1 MGTFVKLDNEN
12 FVIQGVSVVNE
23 VFIING
29 IEDEQVGVDFLN
41 NLYQT
46 NDVWKQTSYNTN
58 GGIPLYKW
66 NSKSRPKQ
74 GF

>member
-41 NLYQT
+41 NCI
-46 NDVWKQTSYNTN
+46 KQMMFGNKRLTIQMVAY
-58 GGIPLYKW
+58 II
-66 NSKSRPKQ
+66 
-74 GF
+74 

>member
-46 NDVWKQTSYNTN
+46 K
-58 GGIPLYKW
+58 
-66 NSKSRPKQ
+66 
-74 GF
+74 